1 MDAKMNVSALQKL
14 FNGIHNSKGFHI
26 ICFEDIDRC
35 EHILERDSDF
45 IRFFINE
52 LDGVVETT
60 KRITFFTTNDKS
72 VLERIPALMRVG
84 RIDKKVELTYCT
96 DEQIVRLFNHYSYSE
111 EKLELKEFNIQITPA
126 EMVDVI
132 LNNNNI
138 SPYEFELKLKNYEKI
153 DEKVPTF
160 IQPKNIRKR
169 LTKLEQFEKNKK
181 EILKLEKANEKLYSI
196 LTEQDLI
203 SINKKLKAQEKL
215 IESSS
220 TKLDNFKEILNN
232 KKLNVDENDDETDD
246 ENTFLEEEKDEEFI
260 NENEI
265 KLLKIKNLLN

>member
-1 MDAKMNVSALQKL
+1 MSKMNISALQKL

-35 EHILERDSDF
+35 NQIRERDSDF

-52 LDGVVETT
+52 LDGVIETT
-60 KRITFFTTNDKS
+60 KRITFFTVNDIYF
-72 VLERIPALMRVG
+72 LEKIPALMRVG

-111 EKLELKEFNIQITPA
+111 EKLELKEFNIKITPA

-138 SPYEFELKLKNYEKI
+138 PPSEFELKLKNYEKI
-153 DEKVPTF
+153 DEEENTF
-160 IQPKNIRKR
+160 IQPKNNRKR

-181 EILKLEKANEKLYSI
+181 EILKL
-196 LTEQDLI
+196 D
-203 SINKKLKAQEKL
+203 
-215 IESSS
+215 ES
-220 TKLDNFKEILNN
+220 K
-232 KKLNVDENDDETDD
+232 
-246 ENTFLEEEKDEEFI
+246 
-260 NENEI
+260 
-265 KLLKIKNLLN
+265 